1 MFVQSCGK
9 VSTSGQGLH
18 RTTAL
23 SQSRSLTATSARS
36 FKASDFVR
44 PHILDLA
51 PYKPIFPL
59 EVISDQLGIPVQRI
73 IKLDANEN
81 PYGPPPEVF
90 KVLANV
96 EFPQIYPD
104 PESRFLRAKL
114 AAECGIPA
122 ENILV
127 GCGADELIDLILRV
141 VLEPD
146 DVVLN
151 TPPTFGMYSFDCL
164 VNGGKV
170 VDIPRSDGPG
180 FDIDVAAIRTAVL
193 AHRAKV
199 LFLTSPNNP
208 DGTVIKPADLAE
220 LLELP
225 VLVVLDEAY
234 IEFCE
239 IQESRMRDVLKR
251 ENLIVLRTFSKRAAL
266 AGLRVGYCAAPLW
279 LMDYLWRVKQPY
291 NVSIVAELAACAA
304 LDNPKYLQ
312 DVKDMLIQER
322 QRLLSKLE
330 EFDFLN
336 PYASHSNFLLVKVD
350 GDAEKLKDY
359 LASKGIMVR
368 YYSGPP
374 QLASCIRISVGKP
387 EHTDAL
393 VLALSTYVA

>member
-1 MFVQSCGK
+1 M
-9 VSTSGQGLH
+9 
-18 RTTAL
+18 
-23 SQSRSLTATSARS
+23 
-36 FKASDFVR
+36 
-44 PHILDLA
+44 
-51 PYKPIFPL
+51 
-59 EVISDQLGIPVQRI
+59 
-73 IKLDANEN
+73 
-81 PYGPPPEVF
+81 
-90 KVLANV
+90 
-96 EFPQIYPD
+96 
-104 PESRFLRAKL
+104 
-114 AAECGIPA
+114 
-122 ENILV
+122 
-127 GCGADELIDLILRV
+127 
-141 VLEPD
+141 
-146 DVVLN
+146 
-151 TPPTFGMYSFDCL
+151 
-164 VNGGKV
+164 
-170 VDIPRSDGPG
+170 VDIPRSDGPS

-312 DVKDMLIQER
+312 DVKDKLIQER

-374 QLASCIRISVGKP
+374 QLASCIRVSVGKP

>member
-59 EVISDQLGIPVQRI
+59 EVISDQLGIPVQSI

-164 VNGGKV
+164 VNG
-170 VDIPRSDGPG
+170 
-180 FDIDVAAIRTAVL
+180 AY
-193 AHRAKV
+193 
-199 LFLTSPNNP
+199 FLS
-208 DGTVIKPADLAE
+208 GILH
-220 LLELP
+220 LL
-225 VLVVLDEAY
+225 
-234 IEFCE
+234 
-239 IQESRMRDVLKR
+239 M
-251 ENLIVLRTFSKRAAL
+251 
-266 AGLRVGYCAAPLW
+266 
-279 LMDYLWRVKQPY
+279 
-291 NVSIVAELAACAA
+291 
-304 LDNPKYLQ
+304 
-312 DVKDMLIQER
+312 
-322 QRLLSKLE
+322 
-330 EFDFLN
+330 
-336 PYASHSNFLLVKVD
+336 
-350 GDAEKLKDY
+350 
-359 LASKGIMVR
+359 
-368 YYSGPP
+368 
-374 QLASCIRISVGKP
+374 
-387 EHTDAL
+387 
-393 VLALSTYVA
+393 